1 MVVLLVRGSRIGQN
15 IAWLPANA
23 FMSDLGGVPDRQL

>member
-1 MVVLLVRGSRIGQN
+1 MAVLLVRGSRIGQN

-23 FMSDLGGVPDRQL
+23 FMRDFGGVPD